1 MYYTNFNYFNRKKKI
16 RKEWGLINK
25 CIITGR
31 IANDLELRA
40 TSTGKSICEFRIA
53 TNRPANRDGERVADF
68 INCRVWNKTAEN
80 LVKYQSKGN
89 LIAVIGRMQVD
100 NYQDKDGNNR
110 YNTYVL
116 VEELEYLETKK
127 KEDIPVDKLKTKT
140 QVQDQFNYDSSDLP
154 F

>member
-1 MYYTNFNYFNRKKKI
+1 
-16 RKEWGLINK
+16 
-25 CIITGR
+25 
-31 IANDLELRA
+31 
-40 TSTGKSICEFRIA
+40 
-53 TNRPANRDGERVADF
+53 
-68 INCRVWNKTAEN
+68 
-80 LVKYQSKGN
+80 
-89 LIAVIGRMQVD
+89 MQVD

>member
-1 MYYTNFNYFNRKKKI
+1 MNR
-16 RKEWGLINK
+16 

-31 IANDLELRA
+31 IANNLELRS
-40 TSTGKSICEFRIA
+40 TSTGKSVCEFRLA
-53 TNRPANRDGERVADF
+53 TNRPTNRDGERVADF
-68 INCRVWNKTAEN
+68 INCRIWNKTAEN
-80 LVKYQSKGN
+80 LTKYQKKGN
-89 LIAVIGRMQVD
+89 LIAIIGRMQVD

-127 KEDIPVDKLKTKT
+127 KEENNEFKDLKTKT
-140 QVQDQFNYDSSDLP
+140 EVQQQFDYTDEELP